1 MGSFS
6 AWHWLIAAL
15 VALVLFGGKGKISA
29 LMTDVAEG
37 IKGFKKGLKED
48 EDPAKAASEP
58 AKSIEAGKSAEP
70 QPGAQGTKVS

>member
-48 EDPAKAASEP
+48 ADPAKAAEP

-70 QPGAQGTKVS
+70 QTGAQSTKVG